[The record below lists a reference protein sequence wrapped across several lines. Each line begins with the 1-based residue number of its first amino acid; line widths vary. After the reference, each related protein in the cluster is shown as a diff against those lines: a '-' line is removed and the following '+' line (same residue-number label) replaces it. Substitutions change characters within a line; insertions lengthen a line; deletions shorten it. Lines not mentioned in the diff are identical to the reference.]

1 MSHFFRS
8 AACSA
13 AISPLSERKTSNPFT
28 FARTAAPAP
37 LSPPPNITIRLVVF
51 ILLLCF
57 LLLLLSQCLGL
68 GAGESFAIV
77 PPSFRTAPRGDFAS
91 LRSRWVPLFFINS
104 VAVVVSMF
112 VGGSRRIVR
121 HRTPVRYL
129 IFSRANVATA
139 RIRPTSQKRV
149 TIFASGIGCDGHL
162 IFAGMSIFW

>member
-51 ILLLCF
+51 ILYLLF
-57 LLLLLSQCLGL
+57 LLLLLSQCSGL

-91 LRSRWVPLFFINS
+91 LRSRWVPLFYSCCCLNVRRWVPANS
-104 VAVVVSMF
+104 SL
-112 VGGSRRIVR
+112 
-121 HRTPVRYL
+121 RTPVLYL
-129 IFSRANVATA
+129 IFSSARVATA

-149 TIFASGIGCDGHL
+149 TIFASGTGCDGHL

>member
-1 MSHFFRS
+1 MFCGDFSS
-8 AACSA
+8 V
-13 AISPLSERKTSNPFT
+13 RKKN
-28 FARTAAPAP
+28 
-37 LSPPPNITIRLVVF
+37 V
-51 ILLLCF
+51 
-57 LLLLLSQCLGL
+57 
-68 GAGESFAIV
+68 ESFH
-77 PPSFRTAPRGDFAS
+77 FREDSSARAAFAS
-91 LRSRWVPLFFINS
+91 AKYNYSLVFVHIISTFS

-112 VGGSRRIVR
+112 GVGSWRIVR